1 MTCSSNFIYVNQK
14 SSKPAPE
21 KEKSCAKKLEKAC
34 LENQKTRP
42 RILNFKN

>member
-1 MTCSSNFIYVNQK
+1 MTCSSNFIYANQK

-34 LENQKTRP
+34 LENQKKSA
-42 RILNFKN
+42 KNIEF

>member
-14 SSKPAPE
+14 SSKSAPE
-21 KEKSCAKKLEKAC
+21 NEKSCAKKLEKAC